1 MDATEEE
8 WNVIIVAM
16 LHPLQIKLAAT
27 RRNIRRLLVVYGVS
41 RMATVVLP
49 ALLLLG
55 GIDFLLRFED
65 RGVRAI
71 WSLAAGG
78 IAAWGFVRYLLPALR
93 RRLDEVAVAQRI
105 ESNLAGFG
113 DQLSSAI
120 EFLGERSND
129 PLAGSAVLR
138 RAAVAQAE
146 ARIGQLD
153 WSAAV
158 DRRPVIRAAAL
169 AGAIA
174 LVAVAMCALRPAD
187 SLLAVVRLVNPL
199 GSAAWPPLNDLTF
212 THRVERLAVDQPFEV
227 ELVDRNNHLPDE
239 VRIEYR
245 NASQSGG
252 EQIDREKMQPV
263 GDMMVARKD
272 KVTHS
277 FDYRAEGGDDYKMAW
292 IHVEVVEPPRIKSL
306 EITLHPPAYTGWPA
320 QPAQRRIIALRG
332 TTVEMRAIATKT
344 LASAMLYQK
353 NGPVVVAH
361 LTKDGRGFVIHP
373 DPKAQSV
380 HPSPTTDSSAKGAGD
395 TAKEP
400 PAAALIVN
408 KSGPYWFEL
417 RDREGLV
424 AGPEDRWEI
433 QAIADQPPSV
443 NLQQPNE
450 NLLVTA
456 GAVVP
461 IKIVAKDDLAIH
473 AIDLVYTRSDHTE
486 IGETA
491 IRLFTGPD
499 RATAS
504 AALGEGRLAEG
515 ATETI
520 DDPWELGPLKLAPG
534 AHLLLTATAADY
546 LPQSGTSSPRRLTII
561 TPAELEDHLAQRE
574 MLIFNELS
582 RVLKM
587 QQAARTETGTLEST
601 LEHAGRFQKSD
612 VDQLRGDELDQRQI
626 RRSLASPT
634 EGARVQVIALLAE
647 LASNRVANPELQGR
661 MQSFADEIA
670 RLDRNELAAIER
682 ELTAAV
688 KGADDPKARPSPA
701 LREALAD
708 AGRTQGE
715 VSAALE
721 KMLGSLAE
729 WNSVRGI
736 SRALAD
742 IRRDQTALENETK
755 ELGVRTLTKE
765 PQDLSPAEQ
774 FDLLRIASRQL
785 DLGHQFEK
793 IVRRM
798 GEVAEQLK
806 SSDPASAESI
816 GDAGRAGRDSG
827 IGGLMREAG
836 ENVEQNQIGQALG
849 RQAVAHRGLDEMLDI
864 LSNRREQELSRLVQ
878 KLREAEHQLADL
890 RRQQDGLRKQMHEAG
905 EAPDQGERRKE
916 LDRLSRQERELTD
929 EADRQARQLQ
939 RLQAE
944 KASSSLARAAGQMSS
959 AGKAAAGGDHP
970 AADSHA
976 ETAKKDLD
984 DAQQQLADARR
995 QAESDLAN
1003 EQLARLDDSLKG
1015 LVDRQRHTNDETAR
1029 LEKLRGDQ
1037 GQWTRAQSQTL
1048 HDLSRDQR
1056 SLADETGQLGEKL
1069 AGAEVFQFV
1078 LDSASHEMAV
1088 VADRLQDR
1096 ETDSATQQ
1104 LEQEVVAR
1112 LKQLVEA
1119 MKEEKPA
1126 GSDSPA
1132 GAGSQ
1137 GGGNAANSQSGNM
1150 IRRMAELRLIRLMQE
1165 DVNRRTQRLTEEVGD
1180 RNATDEQRAE
1190 FSGLAKEQGRLAELM
1205 LGFTSGKQ

>member
-1 MDATEEE
+1 
-8 WNVIIVAM
+8 M

-27 RRNIRRLLVVYGVS
+27 RRNIRQLLVVYGVS

-93 RRLDEVAVAQRI
+93 RRLDEVAIAQRI

-129 PLAGSAVLR
+129 PLAGSAALR

-158 DRRPVIRAAAL
+158 DRRPVARAAAL

-174 LVAVAMCALRPAD
+174 LIAVAMCVLRPAD

-199 GSAAWPPLNDLTF
+199 GSAAWPPFNDLAF
-212 THRVERLAVDQPFEV
+212 THRVERLAVDQSFEV
-227 ELVDRNNHLPDE
+227 EVIDRNKHLPDE
-239 VRIEYR
+239 VSIVYR
-245 NASQSGG
+245 TTSQSGA
-252 EQIDREKMQPV
+252 EQVEREKMQPV

-277 FDYRAEGGDDYKMAW
+277 FDYRAEGGDDHKMAW
-292 IHVEVVEPPRIKSL
+292 IHVDVVEPPRIKSL

-320 QPAQRRIIALRG
+320 QRAQRRIIALRG
-332 TTVEMRAIATKT
+332 TTVEIRAIATKP
-344 LASAMLYQK
+344 LASAVLHQK
-353 NGPVVVAH
+353 NGPDVVAQ
-361 LTKDGRGFVIHP
+361 LTKDGRGFFIHP
-373 DPKAQSV
+373 DPQSESV
-380 HPSPTTDSSAKGAGD
+380 HPSPTTDSSGKGPGGAGGAGD
-395 TAKEP
+395 EP
-400 PAAALIVN
+400 PAAALVIDQ
-408 KSGPYWFEL
+408 SGPYWFEL

-450 NLLVTA
+450 NLLITA

-473 AIDLVYTRSDHTE
+473 TIDLVYTRSDHTE

-491 IRLFTGPD
+491 TRLFTGPD
-499 RATAS
+499 LATAS
-504 AALGEGRLAEG
+504 PVLAEGRLAEG

-534 AHLLLTATAADY
+534 VHLLLTATAADY

-587 QQAARTETGTLEST
+587 QQAARTETGELEST
-601 LEHAGRFQKSD
+601 LEHVERFQKSD

-634 EGARVQVIALLAE
+634 EGARVQVVALLAE
-647 LASNRVANPELQGR
+647 LASNRVVNPELEGR

-670 RLDRNELAAIER
+670 RLDRNELPAIER

-688 KGADDPKARPSPA
+688 KGADDLKARPSPA

-708 AGRTQGE
+708 AGRTQGD
-715 VSAALE
+715 VAAALE
-721 KMLGSLAE
+721 KMLGSLTE
-729 WNSVRGI
+729 WNTVRGI

-755 ELGVRTLTKE
+755 EMGARTLAKD

-774 FDLLRIASRQL
+774 SDLRGIAGRQL
-785 DLGHQFEK
+785 DLGRQFEK
-793 IVRRM
+793 IVQRM
-798 GEVAEQLK
+798 AEVAEQLK

-816 GDAGRAGRDSG
+816 GDAGRAGRDSE
-827 IGGLMREAG
+827 IGGLMREGG

-849 RQAVAHRGLDEMLDI
+849 RQSAARRGLDEMLDI
-864 LSNRREQELSRLVQ
+864 LSNRHEQELSRLVQ
-878 KLREAEHQLADL
+878 KLRDAEHQLSEL
-890 RRQQDGLRKQMHEAG
+890 RQQQDGLRKKMQEAG
-905 EAPDQGERRKE
+905 EKQVQAERRRE
-916 LDRLSRQERELTD
+916 LDRLSRRQSELQD

-944 KASSSLARAAGQMSS
+944 RASSSLARAAGQMGS
-959 AGKAAAGGDHP
+959 AGKAAASGDH
-970 AADSHA
+970 AGADNHA
-976 ETAKKDLD
+976 EAAKRDLD

-1029 LEKLRGDQ
+1029 LEKLRADQ

-1048 HDLSRDQR
+1048 HDLSREQR
-1056 SLADETGQLGEKL
+1056 NLANETGQLGEKL
-1069 AGAEVFQFV
+1069 AGAEAFQFV
-1078 LDSASHEMAV
+1078 LDAAAHEMAG

-1096 ETDSATQQ
+1096 NTDSATQQ
-1104 LEQEVVAR
+1104 LEQDVVAR

-1137 GGGNAANSQSGNM
+1137 GGGGNAANSQSGNM

-1180 RNATDEQRAE
+1180 RSATDDQRTE
-1190 FSGLAKEQGRLAELM
+1190 FSRLAKEQGRLAELM
-1205 LGFTSGKQ
+1205 LGFTGDK